1 MFIVPWGSTYGLTCG
16 VTVSKY
22 CENNGREN
30 KYSELENKAGSLGLR
45 KGQKL
50 RFIVNAIFN
59 DYPDYTPK
67 FLEETKSILE
77 EVFNHD
83 EAGWFYWYYRW
94 YG

>member
-1 MFIVPWGSTYGLTCG
+1 
-16 VTVSKY
+16 
-22 CENNGREN
+22 
-30 KYSELENKAGSLGLR
+30 LGLR

-83 EAGWFYWYYRW
+83 EAG
-94 YG
+94 